1 MIEVLV
7 VPTEELG
14 DRSYVVHDGEVAVV
28 VDPQRDIDRLEAVL
42 DEHGLGCAY
51 VLETHVHNDYVSGGP
66 VLAERRGARVV
77 LSAADAVAYDH
88 VAVSDGDRLT
98 AGTLTVTVV
107 ETPGHTDGHLAYVVS
122 DGGPVP
128 AVLTGGSLLYGSV
141 GRTDLV
147 DVTRTEELARR
158 QFRSAHRLAD
168 LLPGEAP
175 VYPTHGFGSFCSAG
189 AATGGDASTVALE
202 RTRNDALVTD
212 DEDAFV
218 AALVAGLTA
227 YPAYYVHMGPRN
239 REGAGPVDLSL
250 PALVDGDELR
260 QRIAAGEWVVDL
272 RTRSAHAAGHLR
284 GTIGVPLELS
294 FATTVG
300 WIVPLDAPITLL
312 GASSEDVTAAQR
324 QLVRI
329 GIDRPAAAGV
339 GDHRQ
344 WTAPDEQLA
353 SFRRASFADLTPA
366 SLGDGVVVDVRRVD
380 ERRDGALVGSLHVPL
395 HDLPARL
402 GDLPR
407 RTLWV
412 HCGAGYRATVAAGIL
427 QRAGFD
433 VVVLDDDWANAG
445 HSALIVAPPT
455 VASLAR

>member
-7 VPTEELG
+7 VPTDELG
-14 DRSYVVHDGEVAVV
+14 DRSYVVHDGEAAVV
-28 VDPQRDIDRLEAVL
+28 VDPQRDVDRVEALL
-42 DEHGLGCAY
+42 DEHGLACTY

-77 LSAADAVAYDH
+77 LSAADVVAYDH
-88 VAVSDGDRLT
+88 VAVSDGDELT
-98 AGTLTVTVV
+98 AGELTVRVV

-122 DGGPVP
+122 DGGPTP
-128 AVLTGGSLLYGSV
+128 AVFTGGSLLYGSV

-147 DVTRTEELARR
+147 DVTRTEELTRK
-158 QFRSAHRLAD
+158 QFRSTRRLAD

-250 PALVDGDELR
+250 PRLADGEELR
-260 QRIAAGEWVVDL
+260 RRISAGEWVVDL
-272 RTRSAHAAGHLR
+272 RSRSAHAAGHLR
-284 GTIGVPLELS
+284 GTIGIPLELS

-300 WIVPLDAPITLL
+300 WIVPLDAPLTLL
-312 GASSEDVTAAQR
+312 GATPEDVTAAQR

-339 GDHRQ
+339 GDHRE
-344 WTAPDEQLA
+344 WTAPAEALA
-353 SFRRASFADLTPA
+353 AFERVTFAELTPDA
-366 SLGDGVVVDVRRVD
+366 LGDGIVLDVRRLD
-380 ERRDGALVGSLHVPL
+380 ERRGGALAGSCHVPL
-395 HDLPARL
+395 HELPARL
-402 GDLPR
+402 GDLPGQ
-407 RTLWV
+407 TLWV
-412 HCGAGYRATVAAGIL
+412 HCGAGYRATVAAGLL

-433 VVVLDDDWANAG
+433 VVVVDDDWANAG
-445 HSALIVAPPT
+445 RSGFAVETPGVP
-455 VASLAR
+455 SLAV